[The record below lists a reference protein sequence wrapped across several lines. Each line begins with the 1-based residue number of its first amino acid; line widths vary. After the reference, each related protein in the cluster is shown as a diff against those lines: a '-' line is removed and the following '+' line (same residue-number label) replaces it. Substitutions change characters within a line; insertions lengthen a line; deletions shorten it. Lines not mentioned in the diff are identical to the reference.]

1 MSINNGDMGG
11 LMPHFHIDYSPNL
24 EARLDIAAL
33 CGVVAQVAAE
43 TGVFPVAGIR
53 VRATACTH
61 VVIADGNPDHA
72 FLDLS
77 VRLRAGRT
85 DAAKHRA
92 TAAIFDA
99 LQAFCA
105 PVMKSTSLMLSMEM
119 RDIDPAL
126 SPKASSIRRYLP
138 EDLQ

>member
-1 MSINNGDMGG
+1 
-11 LMPHFHIDYSPNL
+11 MPHFQIDYSPNL
-24 EARLDIAAL
+24 EARLDIAVL
-33 CGVVAQVAAE
+33 CHLVAKAAAR
-43 TGVFPVAGIR
+43 TGMFPVAGIR

-85 DAAKHRA
+85 DAAKQAA
-92 TAAIFDA
+92 TNTIFKAIE
-99 LQAFCA
+99 AFCA
-105 PVMKSTSLMLSMEM
+105 PVMETSSLMLSMEM

-126 SPKASSIRRYLP
+126 SPKASSIRKYLP
-138 EDLQ
+138 KDMQ